1 MEDYEEKYFGF
12 HIGIEDYY
20 NEKKNENFYN
30 ESNKNEE
37 QKIVS
42 TGENHNSNNLKFEK
56 HEINYI
62 NENNLIN
69 GSNNIYNNLE
79 EIINE
84 EKNSDNKNLINNDAV
99 LMNSDIFQDNNKI
112 ELLNLNRDT
121 YNSQTING
129 KQIITTNE
137 MISNKLQE
145 LFNNSEINVDKL
157 KDMQMLKKK
166 KKRRTKKEIERD
178 KTLSQEE
185 KKQDKKKGRIKKDSE
200 ENLKSNVNHPKEA
213 DDNIVKKI
221 NTFYLEEIRKW
232 LNKSFLDENKTNF
245 ETSKS
250 REKNKKGIFMR
261 LSPELIS
268 NKIKKATILNI
279 MNTKFKDLFYSNKIS
294 LKYKK
299 KNPEINRE
307 LINKIY
313 KEGKESF
320 VIFILEM
327 KFIEGLNFFNGLIQD
342 EQIINYFKNNYKYSE
357 ELVKKFVGNFGKI
370 GSLLDKLYRNS
381 DKDEA
386 ETKDYLTKINVL
398 CLNYKESFEN
408 KYDRKENKKE

>member
-145 LFNNSEINVDKL
+145 LFNNSEINMDKL

-327 KFIEGLNFFNGLIQD
+327 KFIEGLNFFNGLIKD

>member
-145 LFNNSEINVDKL
+145 LFNNSEINMDKL

-185 KKQDKKKGRIKKDSE
+185 KKQDKKKGRIKQDSE
-200 ENLKSNVNHPKEA
+200 ENLKSNVHHPKDA

-245 ETSKS
+245 ETLKS

>member
-84 EKNSDNKNLINNDAV
+84 EKNSDNKNLMNNDAV

-145 LFNNSEINVDKL
+145 LFNNSEINMDKL

>member
-1 MEDYEEKYFGF
+1 MEDYEENYFGF

-37 QKIVS
+37 QKVVS

-145 LFNNSEINVDKL
+145 LFNNSEINMDKL

-245 ETSKS
+245 ETLKS

-327 KFIEGLNFFNGLIQD
+327 KFIEGMNFFNGLIKD

>member
-30 ESNKNEE
+30 ENNKNEE

-145 LFNNSEINVDKL
+145 LFNNSEINMDKL

-245 ETSKS
+245 ETLKS

-327 KFIEGLNFFNGLIQD
+327 KFIEGLNFFNGLIKD

>member
-145 LFNNSEINVDKL
+145 LFNNSEINMDKL

-299 KNPEINRE
+299 KKPEINRE

-327 KFIEGLNFFNGLIQD
+327 KFIEGMNFFNGLIKD

-386 ETKDYLTKINVL
+386 ETKDY
-398 CLNYKESFEN
+398 
-408 KYDRKENKKE
+408 

>member
-137 MISNKLQE
+137 MITNKLQE
-145 LFNNSEINVDKL
+145 LFNNSEINMDKL

-327 KFIEGLNFFNGLIQD
+327 KFIEGMNFFNGLIKD

>member
-1 MEDYEEKYFGF
+1 
-12 HIGIEDYY
+12 
-20 NEKKNENFYN
+20 
-30 ESNKNEE
+30 
-37 QKIVS
+37 
-42 TGENHNSNNLKFEK
+42 
-56 HEINYI
+56 
-62 NENNLIN
+62 
-69 GSNNIYNNLE
+69 
-79 EIINE
+79 
-84 EKNSDNKNLINNDAV
+84 
-99 LMNSDIFQDNNKI
+99 
-112 ELLNLNRDT
+112 
-121 YNSQTING
+121 
-129 KQIITTNE
+129 
-137 MISNKLQE
+137 
-145 LFNNSEINVDKL
+145 
-157 KDMQMLKKK
+157 
-166 KKRRTKKEIERD
+166 
-178 KTLSQEE
+178 
-185 KKQDKKKGRIKKDSE
+185 
-200 ENLKSNVNHPKEA
+200 
-213 DDNIVKKI
+213 
-221 NTFYLEEIRKW
+221 
-232 LNKSFLDENKTNF
+232 
-245 ETSKS
+245 
-250 REKNKKGIFMR
+250 MR

-327 KFIEGLNFFNGLIQD
+327 KFIEGLNFFNGLIKD

-386 ETKDYLTKINVL
+386 ETKDYLTKINVI

-408 KYDRKENKKE
+408 KYDRKENKKEEIYDNEVAYNKIVDKNQCITNNLRYKNIILSLFYFITKKNINKILVDNFDQYSFKS

>member
-185 KKQDKKKGRIKKDSE
+185 KKQDKRKGRIKKDSE

-327 KFIEGLNFFNGLIQD
+327 KFIEGLNFFNGLIKD

>member
-1 MEDYEEKYFGF
+1 MEDFEDNYFNF
-12 HIGIEDYY
+12 HIEAEDYY
-20 NEKKNENFYN
+20 PEKNNENFYN

-145 LFNNSEINVDKL
+145 LFNNSEINIDKL

-245 ETSKS
+245 ETLKS

-327 KFIEGLNFFNGLIQD
+327 KFIEGMNFFNGLIKD

>member
-30 ESNKNEE
+30 ENNKNEE

-145 LFNNSEINVDKL
+145 LFNNSEINMDKL

-245 ETSKS
+245 ETLKS

-327 KFIEGLNFFNGLIQD
+327 KFIEGLNFFNGLIKD

-386 ETKDYLTKINVL
+386 ETKDYLTKINVI

>member
-327 KFIEGLNFFNGLIQD
+327 KFIEGLNFFNGLIKD

-386 ETKDYLTKINVL
+386 ETKDYLTKINVI

>member
-62 NENNLIN
+62 NENHLIN

-137 MISNKLQE
+137 MITNKLQE

-185 KKQDKKKGRIKKDSE
+185 KKQDKRKGRIKKDSE
-200 ENLKSNVNHPKEA
+200 KNLKSNVNHPKEA

-327 KFIEGLNFFNGLIQD
+327 KFIEGLNFFNGLIKD

>member
-137 MISNKLQE
+137 MITNKLQE

-185 KKQDKKKGRIKKDSE
+185 KKQDKRKGRIKKDSE
-200 ENLKSNVNHPKEA
+200 KNLKSNVNHPKEA

-327 KFIEGLNFFNGLIQD
+327 KFIEGLNFFNGLIKD

>member
-62 NENNLIN
+62 NENHLIN

-145 LFNNSEINVDKL
+145 LFNNSEINMDKL

-327 KFIEGLNFFNGLIQD
+327 KFIEGLNFFNGLIKD

-386 ETKDYLTKINVL
+386 ETKDYLTKINVI

>member
-62 NENNLIN
+62 NENHLIN

-137 MISNKLQE
+137 MITNKLQE
-145 LFNNSEINVDKL
+145 LFNNSEINMDKL

>member
-145 LFNNSEINVDKL
+145 LFNNSEINMDKL

-245 ETSKS
+245 ETLKS

-327 KFIEGLNFFNGLIQD
+327 KFIEGMNFFNGLIKD

>member
-137 MISNKLQE
+137 MISNKLQK
-145 LFNNSEINVDKL
+145 LFKNSEKNMEKL

-327 KFIEGLNFFNGLIQD
+327 KFIEGMNFFNGLIKD

>member
-62 NENNLIN
+62 NENHLIN

-137 MISNKLQE
+137 MITNKLQE
-145 LFNNSEINVDKL
+145 LFNNSEINMDKL

-178 KTLSQEE
+178 KTLSQE
-185 KKQDKKKGRIKKDSE
+185 D
-200 ENLKSNVNHPKEA
+200 L
-213 DDNIVKKI
+213 
-221 NTFYLEEIRKW
+221 FW
-232 LNKSFLDENKTNF
+232 
-245 ETSKS
+245 
-250 REKNKKGIFMR
+250 M
-261 LSPELIS
+261 
-268 NKIKKATILNI
+268 KIKQILR
-279 MNTKFKDLFYSNKIS
+279 L
-294 LKYKK
+294 
-299 KNPEINRE
+299 
-307 LINKIY
+307 
-313 KEGKESF
+313 
-320 VIFILEM
+320 
-327 KFIEGLNFFNGLIQD
+327 
-342 EQIINYFKNNYKYSE
+342 
-357 ELVKKFVGNFGKI
+357 
-370 GSLLDKLYRNS
+370 
-381 DKDEA
+381 
-386 ETKDYLTKINVL
+386 
-398 CLNYKESFEN
+398 
-408 KYDRKENKKE
+408 

>member
-62 NENNLIN
+62 NENHLIN

-145 LFNNSEINVDKL
+145 LFNNSEINMDKL

-245 ETSKS
+245 ETLKS

>member
-62 NENNLIN
+62 NENHLIN

-245 ETSKS
+245 ETLKS

>member
-62 NENNLIN
+62 NENHLIN

-145 LFNNSEINVDKL
+145 LFNNSEINMDKL

-327 KFIEGLNFFNGLIQD
+327 KFIEGLNFFNGLIKD

>member
-62 NENNLIN
+62 NENHLIN

-145 LFNNSEINVDKL
+145 LFNNSEINMDKL

-245 ETSKS
+245 ETLKS

-327 KFIEGLNFFNGLIQD
+327 KFIEGLNFFNGLIKD

-386 ETKDYLTKINVL
+386 ETKDYLTKINVI

>member
-145 LFNNSEINVDKL
+145 LFNNSEINMDKL

-200 ENLKSNVNHPKEA
+200 ENLKSNVHHPKEA

-250 REKNKKGIFMR
+250 REKNKKVIFMR

-327 KFIEGLNFFNGLIQD
+327 KFIEGLNFFNGLIKD

>member
-1 MEDYEEKYFGF
+1 M
-12 HIGIEDYY
+12 
-20 NEKKNENFYN
+20 
-30 ESNKNEE
+30 
-37 QKIVS
+37 
-42 TGENHNSNNLKFEK
+42 
-56 HEINYI
+56 
-62 NENNLIN
+62 
-69 GSNNIYNNLE
+69 
-79 EIINE
+79 
-84 EKNSDNKNLINNDAV
+84 
-99 LMNSDIFQDNNKI
+99 
-112 ELLNLNRDT
+112 
-121 YNSQTING
+121 
-129 KQIITTNE
+129 IT
-137 MISNKLQE
+137 NKLQE
-145 LFNNSEINVDKL
+145 LFNNSEINMDKL

-245 ETSKS
+245 ETLKS

>member
-145 LFNNSEINVDKL
+145 LFNNSEINMDKL

-245 ETSKS
+245 ETLKS

>member
-145 LFNNSEINVDKL
+145 LFNNSEINMDKL

-327 KFIEGLNFFNGLIQD
+327 KFIEGMNFFNGLIKD

-386 ETKDYLTKINVL
+386 ETKDYLTKINVI

>member
-62 NENNLIN
+62 NENHLIN

-137 MISNKLQE
+137 MITNKLQE
-145 LFNNSEINVDKL
+145 LFNNSEINMDKL

-232 LNKSFLDENKTNF
+232 LNKSFLDENKTGMGGTTGNKGSCCINF
-245 ETSKS
+245 DYENTSISVVCSHLSAGPKKS
-250 REKNKKGIFMR
+250 KN
-261 LSPELIS
+261 
-268 NKIKKATILNI
+268 
-279 MNTKFKDLFYSNKIS
+279 
-294 LKYKK
+294 
-299 KNPEINRE
+299 
-307 LINKIY
+307 
-313 KEGKESF
+313 
-320 VIFILEM
+320 
-327 KFIEGLNFFNGLIQD
+327 
-342 EQIINYFKNNYKYSE
+342 E
-357 ELVKKFVGNFGKI
+357 E
-370 GSLLDKLYRNS
+370 
-381 DKDEA
+381 
-386 ETKDYLTKINVL
+386 
-398 CLNYKESFEN
+398 
-408 KYDRKENKKE
+408 

>member
-12 HIGIEDYY
+12 NIGIEDYY

-145 LFNNSEINVDKL
+145 LFNNSEINMDKL

-386 ETKDYLTKINVL
+386 ETKDYLTKINVI

>member
-145 LFNNSEINVDKL
+145 LFNNSEINMDKL

-245 ETSKS
+245 ETLKS

-327 KFIEGLNFFNGLIQD
+327 KFIEGLNFFNGLIKD

>member
-145 LFNNSEINVDKL
+145 LFNNSEINMDKL

-245 ETSKS
+245 ETLKS

-327 KFIEGLNFFNGLIQD
+327 KFIEGMNFFNGLIQD

-386 ETKDYLTKINVL
+386 ETKDYLTKINVI

>member
-37 QKIVS
+37 QKVVS

-62 NENNLIN
+62 NENHLIN

-145 LFNNSEINVDKL
+145 LFNNSEINMDKL

-245 ETSKS
+245 ETLKS

-327 KFIEGLNFFNGLIQD
+327 KFIEGMNFFNGLIKD

>member
-62 NENNLIN
+62 NENHLIN

-137 MISNKLQE
+137 MITNKLQE

-185 KKQDKKKGRIKKDSE
+185 KKQDKRKGRIKKDSE
-200 ENLKSNVNHPKEA
+200 KNLKSNVNHPKEA

-327 KFIEGLNFFNGLIQD
+327 KFIEGLNFFNGLIKD

-386 ETKDYLTKINVL
+386 ETKDYLTKINVI

>member
-20 NEKKNENFYN
+20 NENKNENFYN

-145 LFNNSEINVDKL
+145 LFNNSEINMDKL

-245 ETSKS
+245 ETLKS

-327 KFIEGLNFFNGLIQD
+327 KFIEGLNFFNGLIKD

-386 ETKDYLTKINVL
+386 ETKDYLTKINVI

>member
-145 LFNNSEINVDKL
+145 LFNNSEINMDKL

-185 KKQDKKKGRIKKDSE
+185 KKKKKKKGRIKKDSE

-245 ETSKS
+245 ETLKS

-327 KFIEGLNFFNGLIQD
+327 KFIEGMNFFNGLIKD

>member
-245 ETSKS
+245 ETLKS

-327 KFIEGLNFFNGLIQD
+327 KFIEGLNFFNGLIKD

>member
-62 NENNLIN
+62 NENHLIN

-145 LFNNSEINVDKL
+145 LFNNSEINMDKL

-245 ETSKS
+245 ETLKS

-327 KFIEGLNFFNGLIQD
+327 KFIEGMNFFNGLIKD

>member
-62 NENNLIN
+62 NENHLIN

-112 ELLNLNRDT
+112 ELLNLNRNT

-145 LFNNSEINVDKL
+145 LFNNSEINMDKL

-245 ETSKS
+245 ETLKS

-327 KFIEGLNFFNGLIQD
+327 KFIEGLNFFNGLIKD

>member
-37 QKIVS
+37 QKVVS

-145 LFNNSEINVDKL
+145 LFNNSEINMDKL

-245 ETSKS
+245 ETLKS

-327 KFIEGLNFFNGLIQD
+327 KFIEGLNFFNGLIKD